1 MVHPRTAV
9 AIPATVRPLPARETA
24 CELDHTRIGL
34 HAESVANQEPVA
46 IHRGT
51 LPVVA
56 CDAWRLA
63 ARVQEPLQNAID
75 GARDPTVCFGKAEL
89 DKAEQAPVR
98 PLPLLIRMAR
108 IVSKQRPDARIC
120 GRHMPSGKRMPYG
133 RGGRQ
138 DSRDR
143 GSREK

>member
-1 MVHPRTAV
+1 MGHPRTAV
-9 AIPATVRPLPARETA
+9 TIPATVRPLPARETR
-24 CELDHTRIGL
+24 CKLDHARIGL
-34 HAESVANQEPVA
+34 HAEAAANQEPVA

-63 ARVQEPLQNAID
+63 ARVQEPVQNAID
-75 GARDPTVCFGKAEL
+75 GAKDPIVPFGKAEL

-120 GRHMPSGKRMPYG
+120 GDHLPY
-133 RGGRQ
+133 
-138 DSRDR
+138 
-143 GSREK
+143 